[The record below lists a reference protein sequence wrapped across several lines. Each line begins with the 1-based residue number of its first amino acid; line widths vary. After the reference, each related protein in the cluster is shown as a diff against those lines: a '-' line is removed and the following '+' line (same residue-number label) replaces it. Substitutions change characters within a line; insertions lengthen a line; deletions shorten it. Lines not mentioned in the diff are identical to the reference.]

1 MDFICDLSRISS
13 VKNFPL
19 PTTRYYQLVSLL
31 LCLFAK
37 AALHGRGIVRLDW
50 QLPSPASTT
59 SSMPHLIL
67 NYVRTL
73 PSFSLFRHFSLPLRI
88 LSYRS
93 KTTNLKN
100 SPTCRFWP
108 TVEIAIASYTQQS
121 NAYVAKAGFFSTSP
135 KNSRVKKLKTQGKHS
150 KLKHKT
156 QGFSKNLVKII
167 AERKGTKSENEG

>member
-1 MDFICDLSRISS
+1 MDFICDLSRLSS
-13 VKNFPL
+13 VKNFP
-19 PTTRYYQLVSLL
+19 PCLL
-31 LCLFAK
+31 LDITSWYLYYCAFLPK
-37 AALHGRGIVRLDW
+37 RHYTGGGIVRLDW

-135 KNSRVKKLKTQGKHS
+135 KNLKNEKLKSQGK
-150 KLKHKT
+150 T
-156 QGFSKNLVKII
+156 QAQNSRFWQIW
-167 AERKGTKSENEG
+167 